1 MHDGL
6 ELETRGVPA
15 VVVCTEP
22 FRATAEAI
30 CAARGTRNYDFA
42 IVEHPIGNLT
52 DDELSQRVDAAQSAI
67 ESILTARGLIGE
79 SRV

>member
-15 VVVCTEP
+15 VVICTEP

-30 CAARGTRNYDFA
+30 CAVRGTPDYDFA

-52 DDELSQRVDAAQSAI
+52 NDELAERVQAAETAI
-67 ESILTARGLIGE
+67 ETILVARGLMTTR
-79 SRV
+79 S